1 MESNYT
7 HKKINA
13 ILSLIS
19 QNKGKGCG
27 QMSKKSG
34 AIRTVTIM
42 MIITFAGK
50 ALGLLRDSTV
60 GSYYGAGSVVGAA
73 FNYASVLPRQFLD
86 ILFSSAVSASFIP
99 VFNEVL
105 EKQGRDKAFKLSHN
119 FISVILS
126 ASVLVT
132 IALMV
137 LSGPVI
143 RAIYGNG
150 NSAEAIALGADL
162 LRIMLLTIVI
172 SCLAFSLTGVL
183 QSLGEFNAPAA
194 MGLVSNAVILAYF
207 FLFMDRFGVYGLC
220 VAYVAG
226 WLAQLLIQLPFLIKN
241 KFGFRFHID
250 LHDGGLKRIGLMMLP
265 VMIGTWVTPINIV
278 VNGNAAQMDSY
289 GIQSYNAITY
299 ANNLYTVLSGVLVLS
314 VTNVIFPK
322 LSVQAANADLKSF
335 GTTMSQTIRA
345 LLFLLV
351 PLSFG
356 LAALSE
362 PIIRIFYERGNFT
375 SFDTYLTSSAL
386 IFFSVG
392 ICGFGLQNI
401 LIRGFY
407 AFQDGKT
414 PMLTSI
420 LAIAA
425 NFALSMSLVKVMGTG
440 GPALASSV
448 SITLAAAVMLWV
460 LNRKVKGIAGRR
472 LLIDVLKMLFMGL
485 VMYAAVF
492 YARDYLTGRLT
503 DNSMGRIGVIAIPA
517 AAGAVIYAGLS
528 LLLRLPEA
536 AVFLGMIKRFIR
548 KD

>member
-1 MESNYT
+1 
-7 HKKINA
+7 
-13 ILSLIS
+13 
-19 QNKGKGCG
+19 
-27 QMSKKSG
+27 
-34 AIRTVTIM
+34 M

-60 GSYYGAGSVVGAA
+60 GAYYGANSVVGAA

-105 EKQGRDKAFKLSHN
+105 EKRGRDKAFKLSHN
-119 FISVILS
+119 FISVILT
-126 ASVLVT
+126 ASVFVT
-132 IALMV
+132 V
-137 LSGPVI
+137 LFMILANPI
-143 RAIYGNG
+143 IHAIYGGG
-150 NSAEAIALGADL
+150 NSTEALTLGAGL

-226 WLAQLLIQLPFLIKN
+226 WLAQLFIQIPFLVKN

-250 LHDGGLKRIGLMMLP
+250 LRDDGLKRIGLMMLP
-265 VMIGTWVTPINIV
+265 VMIGTWVMPINIV
-278 VNGNAAQMDSY
+278 VNGSAAQMSVY

-335 GTTMSQTIRA
+335 GDTMAQTIRT

-351 PLSFG
+351 PVSFG
-356 LAALSE
+356 LAALSR
-362 PIIRIFYERGNFT
+362 PIIRILYERHNFT
-375 SFDTYLTSSAL
+375 AFDTYLTSSAL

-407 AFQDGKT
+407 AFQEGKT

-420 LAIAA
+420 LAIGV
-425 NFALSMSLVKVMGTG
+425 NWVLSVSLVKIMGTG

-448 SITLAAAVMLWV
+448 SITLAAAVMLWT
-460 LNRKVKGIAGRR
+460 LNRKVKGIINAG
-472 LLIDVLKMLFMGL
+472 LFIDILKMLLIGL
-485 VMYAAVF
+485 VMFAVVF
-492 YARDYLTGRLT
+492 YARDYLTGRLA
-503 DNSMGRIGVIAIPA
+503 DNIIGKIGVVALPA
-517 AAGAVIYAGLS
+517 FAGCVIYAGLS
-528 LLLRLPEA
+528 LLARMPEA
-536 AVFLGMIKRFIR
+536 LTAAGILKKYLR
-548 KD
+548 KG